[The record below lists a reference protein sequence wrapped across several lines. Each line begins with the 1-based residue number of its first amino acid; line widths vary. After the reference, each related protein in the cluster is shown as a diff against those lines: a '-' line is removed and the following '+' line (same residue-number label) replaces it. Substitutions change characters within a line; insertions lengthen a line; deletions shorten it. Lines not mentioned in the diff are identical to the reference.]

1 MDRYRNQPLML
12 AIAAL
17 LNSPH
22 TEAMENTPPTLPEV
36 KVKANAEKEP
46 AYKSNTSSS
55 GLKFEAPLRD
65 IPQSINIV
73 KEELIKSQNA
83 FNLSD
88 ALRNVSGLT
97 IAAGEGGRTG
107 DSITLRGFSANS
119 DTYQDGAKEN
129 GQYFRDTFF
138 MERVEVLKGSSS
150 VLFGRGATGGIVNT
164 VTKKPIKDGAPFIN
178 GDFTYGTYNFKRI
191 SVDAGAAPTENISVR
206 LNAFFQDA
214 NSFRDLNFT
223 DRWGIAPSVRLDLT
237 PDTNLVL
244 HLLHQ
249 HESSV
254 FDYGLPMFQGRP
266 ADVSINRFYGFK
278 DDRLQTFDTTVATA
292 TLSHAFSSDFSVRN
306 TFRYG
311 NYERRYRTH
320 LFGAVTGT
328 GAAAEI
334 ERTQALRDSPQQNYF
349 NQTDFSFR
357 KPILGFNN
365 TLLFGTEI
373 GWENFSFRSKNSD
386 MTGVSRI
393 SIFNPLQATSVGAGR
408 ANDFSGILNTN
419 RSIAVQTIAGYVL
432 NQLEITPQLKLLGG
446 TRYDVFEAKQD
457 DLLTNSLDLTNTVKQ
472 FSPRAG
478 LVWQPTDRQSYY
490 FSYGKSFN
498 PSAETFNLTAATGNI
513 GPEQNHN
520 LELGAKL
527 DFFSH
532 RLSLTGAM
540 FRLEKTNARTVNPLD
555 PTVNILAGEQ
565 RTDGVELGLAGELL
579 PNWNI
584 SAVYAFLDAKIIKS
598 TTTQVGTV
606 SGLTQSLQGKRP
618 LNVPEHSGT
627 VWSSYRITPQWEV
640 GGGVFFASSR
650 FADNLNEVTLPGYAR
665 VDASISFIQKRFTIQ
680 GNIFNLLDTK
690 YFQSGQARSA
700 LPGIPLT
707 GQISA
712 RFRF

>member
-12 AIAAL
+12 AIAAI
-17 LNSPH
+17 LNASH
-22 TEAMENTPPTLPEV
+22 TEAAESTPQVLPEV
-36 KVKANAEKEP
+36 KVKAAPDPKFK
-46 AYKSNTSSS
+46 ADTSTT
-55 GLKFEAPLRD
+55 GLRFEAPLRD
-65 IPQSINIV
+65 IPQSINVV

-107 DSITLRGFSANS
+107 DSITLRGFAANS
-119 DTYQDGAKEN
+119 DMFQDGAREN

-138 MERVEVLKGSSS
+138 LERVEVLKGSSS

-164 VTKKPIKDGAPFIN
+164 VTRKPIKGGKAFFG
-178 GDFTYGTYNFKRI
+178 GDFTYGTYDFKRI
-191 SVDAGAAPTENISVR
+191 SADFGAAPMENLSFR
-206 LNAFFQDA
+206 FNAFYQNAD
-214 NSFRDLNFT
+214 SFRDFNFT
-223 DRWGIAPSVRLDLT
+223 NRWGVAPSVRLDLT

-249 HESSV
+249 QEDSV

-266 ADVSINRFYGFK
+266 ANIPIGTFYGFK

-292 TLSHAFSSDFSVRN
+292 IFSHAFSSDFSVRN

-311 NYERRYRTH
+311 NYDRRYRTH
-320 LFGAVTGT
+320 LFGAVVGT
-328 GAAAEI
+328 GAAAEV
-334 ERTQALRDSPQQNYF
+334 ERTQALRDSPQRNFF

-365 TLLFGTEI
+365 TLQFGTEI
-373 GWENFSFRSKNSD
+373 GWEDFTFRSKNS
-386 MTGVSRI
+386 TGVSRI
-393 SIFNPLQATSVGAGR
+393 SIFNPMLTQTVGIGR
-408 ANDFSGILNTN
+408 ANDFSGILNTD

-432 NQLEITPQLKLLGG
+432 DQLEITPQLKLLGG

-457 DLLTNSLDLTNTVKQ
+457 DRLGTALDFRNTVKQ

-478 LVWQPTDRQSYY
+478 LVWQPTDWQSYY

-498 PSAETFNLTAATGNI
+498 PSAETFNLTAATANV

-520 LELGAKL
+520 LEFGAKIDL
-527 DFFSH
+527 FSN
-532 RLSLTGAM
+532 RLSLTGAA

-584 SAVYAFLDAKIIKS
+584 SAVYAYLDAEIVKS

-627 VWSSYRITPQWEV
+627 VWSTYRITPHWEV

-665 VDASISFIQKRFTIQ
+665 VDATISFIQKHFTIQ
-680 GNIFNLLDTK
+680 GNILNVFDTK
-690 YFQSGQARSA
+690 YFQSGQTRSA

-707 GQISA
+707 GQISV

>member
-1 MDRYRNQPLML
+1 MDRYRSQPLML
-12 AIAAL
+12 AIAAI
-17 LNSPH
+17 LNASH
-22 TEAMENTPPTLPEV
+22 TEAAESTPQVLPEV
-36 KVKANAEKEP
+36 KVKAAPDPKFK
-46 AYKSNTSSS
+46 ADTSST
-55 GLKFEAPLRD
+55 GLRFEAPLRD
-65 IPQSINIV
+65 IPQSINVV

-107 DSITLRGFSANS
+107 DSITLRGFAANS
-119 DTYQDGAKEN
+119 DMFQDGAREN

-150 VLFGRGATGGIVNT
+150 ILFGRGATGGIVNT
-164 VTKKPIKDGAPFIN
+164 VTRKPIKGGSPFIG
-178 GDFTYGTYNFKRI
+178 GDFTYGTYDFKRI
-191 SVDAGAAPTENISVR
+191 SADMGAAPTENISFR
-206 LNAFFQDA
+206 FNAFYQNAD
-214 NSFRDLNFT
+214 SFRDFNFT
-223 DRWGIAPSVRLDLT
+223 NRWGVAPSVRLDFT

-249 HESSV
+249 QEDSV
-254 FDYGLPMFQGRP
+254 FDYGLPMFRGRP
-266 ADVSINRFYGFK
+266 ANMPIGTFYGFK

-292 TLSHAFSSDFSVRN
+292 IFSHAFSSDFSVRN

-311 NYERRYRTH
+311 NYDRRYRTH
-320 LFGAVTGT
+320 LFGAVVGT
-328 GAAAEI
+328 GAAAEV
-334 ERTQALRDSPQQNYF
+334 ERTQALRDSPQRNFF

-365 TLLFGTEI
+365 TLQFGTEI
-373 GWENFSFRSKNSD
+373 GWEDFTFRSKNS
-386 MTGVSRI
+386 TGVSRI
-393 SIFNPLQATSVGAGR
+393 SIFNPMLTPTVGIGR
-408 ANDFSGILNTN
+408 ANDFSGVLNTD

-432 NQLEITPQLKLLGG
+432 DQLEITPQLKILGG

-457 DLLTNSLDLTNTVKQ
+457 DRLGTTLDFRNTVKQ

-478 LVWQPTDRQSYY
+478 LVWQPTDWQSYY

-498 PSAETFNLTAATGNI
+498 PSAETFNLTAATSNV

-520 LELGAKL
+520 LEFGAKIDL
-527 DFFSH
+527 FSN
-532 RLSLTGAM
+532 RLSLTGAA

-584 SAVYAFLDAKIIKS
+584 SAVYAYLDAEIIKS

-606 SGLTQSLQGKRP
+606 TGLTQSLQGKRP

-627 VWSSYRITPQWEV
+627 VWSTYRITPHWEV

-650 FADNLNEVTLPGYAR
+650 FADNLNEVTLPAYAR
-665 VDASISFIQKRFTIQ
+665 VDATISFIQKHFTIQ
-680 GNIFNLLDTK
+680 GNILNVLDTK
-690 YFQSGQARSA
+690 YFQSGQTRSA

-707 GQISA
+707 GQISV